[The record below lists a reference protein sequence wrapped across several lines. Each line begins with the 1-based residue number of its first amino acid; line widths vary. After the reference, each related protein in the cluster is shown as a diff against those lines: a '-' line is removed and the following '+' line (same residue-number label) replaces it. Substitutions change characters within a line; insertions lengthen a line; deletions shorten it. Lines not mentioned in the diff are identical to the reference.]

1 MRGHTDGYHAAL
13 ASGARRL
20 ILDTLRASPA
30 PLDAQSLAAE
40 LGLHVTTARFHLDQ
54 LERVSLVRRQ
64 SGVQQRRGRP
74 SVLYTPTGEPR
85 DDDARTAF
93 IDVLVDAL
101 GDRPDGPAVSA
112 EAGRRWA
119 DSINLPGH
127 DRRAVT
133 DLLERLGF
141 EPDPDGDTI
150 RLRSCPFRD
159 PARAHPEI
167 VCSVHRGLLE
177 RVVQNSDGSS
187 DHDIELIPFVEPELC
202 MVTLAGRKDVGRST
216 GVPTSR
222 APRDQ

>member
-1 MRGHTDGYHAAL
+1 MSEQPDGYHAAL
-13 ASGARRL
+13 ASGTRRL
-20 ILDTLRASPA
+20 ILDTLRASTV
-30 PLDAQSLAAE
+30 PLGAQSLAGE
-40 LGLHVTTARFHLDQ
+40 LGLHVTTTRFHLDQ

-64 SGVQQRRGRP
+64 TGMQQRRGRP

-85 DDDARTAF
+85 GDAARAGF

-101 GDRPDGPAVSA
+101 GDQPDGPAASA

-119 DSINLPGH
+119 DSIDLPVHNRG
-127 DRRAVT
+127 AVT
-133 DLLERLGF
+133 ELLESLGF
-141 EPDPDGDTI
+141 EPEPDGDTI

-187 DHDIELIPFVEPELC
+187 DHEIRLIPFVEPELC
-202 MVTLAGRKDVGRST
+202 LVTLTARSDPALSL
-216 GVPTSR
+216 GEP
-222 APRDQ
+222 A